1 MLYAIPMK
9 KFFVI
14 PLLFS
19 ASAFAAS
26 YSGTLVDTMCSHKDD
41 LAAHTTKCAI
51 GCAKG
56 GYGIMT
62 ADGKFLKFDETGNAK
77 ALALLKDTKKESD
90 LKATVVGS
98 ADGDTLKVESVSL
111 D

>member
-1 MLYAIPMK
+1 MK
-9 KFFVI
+9 KFFAI
-14 PLLFS
+14 SLLFS

-26 YSGTLVDTMCSHKDD
+26 FNGTLVDTMCSHKDD
-41 LAAHTTKCAI
+41 LDAHTTKCAI

-62 ADGKFLKFDETGNAK
+62 ADGKFLKFDEAGNTK